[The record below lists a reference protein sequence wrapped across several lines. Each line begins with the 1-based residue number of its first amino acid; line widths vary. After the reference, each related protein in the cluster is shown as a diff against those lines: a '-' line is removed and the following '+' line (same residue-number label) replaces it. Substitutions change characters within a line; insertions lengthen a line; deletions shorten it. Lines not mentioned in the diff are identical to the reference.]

1 VDDDSRAFEVACQLF
16 VELVTEYLEG
26 TLEPPLDVAMTTHLQ
41 ECTDCREYLAQIR
54 ATISA
59 TGRLTVE
66 RLGPRAMRHLV
77 TEFHEVLRSPA
88 RRPSQSPW
96 SPS

>member
-1 VDDDSRAFEVACQLF
+1 MDDDARAFEVACVLF

-26 TLEPPLDVAMTTHLQ
+26 TLDPPLDEAFTTHLL

-66 RLGPRAMRHLV
+66 RLGPRAMGRLV
-77 TEFHEVLRSPA
+77 TEFREVLSSPVP
-88 RRPSQSPW
+88 RQLESP
-96 SPS
+96 